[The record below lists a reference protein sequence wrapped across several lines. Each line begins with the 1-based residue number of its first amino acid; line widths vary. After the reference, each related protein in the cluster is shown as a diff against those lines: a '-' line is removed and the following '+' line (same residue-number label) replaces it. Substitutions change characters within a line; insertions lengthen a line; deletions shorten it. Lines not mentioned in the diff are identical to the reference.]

1 MSYSPPNCPTFF
13 GDVTLGS
20 AMGAAWSDPIFATC
34 RWSFINATLYAI
46 TIVQRSGLKVT
57 IPPKQSF
64 RSRDFIIRQEFQ
76 IAAEVKENVR
86 AVLDVVDD
94 SSPIVLQRLKAA
106 LAESDKT
113 FGVYARA
120 NLILDHSI
128 TLDQL
133 KQHGQSVYHHETDIL
148 VSMLTSNF
156 VPLHPYSEE
165 GRNVKM
171 MEDTP
176 VKVGGESFG
185 YCVEIV
191 DNTGR
196 FGDRF
201 VNIANQVYR
210 VRTKR
215 DVTRRDGIYI
225 GSSDPDEGELFNG
238 SYSVNR
244 IPLDAP
250 DHEKYGIFKTYEEA
264 KTLGDLTQA
273 QKRALADVE
282 FATTHLK
289 RELEQEKHRHSREM
303 AEIEHDL
310 KVSEARA
317 KEAELIRDRREAEL
331 KEERARAEHLL
342 AIERLRLKDK
352 FEERSMDRK
361 DRSEIVKMLPTIIV
375 GIGAA
380 IPIIMKLMKPNG

>member
-1 MSYSPPNCPTFF
+1 MSYSPPNSPTFF

-20 AMGAAWSDPIFATC
+20 AMGEAWSDPVFATC
-34 RWSFINATLYAI
+34 RVSFINATTFAI
-46 TIVQRSGLKVT
+46 TVVQRSGLKVT

-106 LAESDKT
+106 LAEADKT
-113 FGVYARA
+113 FGLYARA
-120 NLILDHSI
+120 NLILDHPI

-133 KQHGQSVYHHETDIL
+133 KQHGQSVYHHESDTL
-148 VSMLTSNF
+148 VSMLNPGF
-156 VPLHPYSEE
+156 VPLHPYSEQ
-165 GRNVKM
+165 GRNAKM

-176 VKVGGESFG
+176 VKVGGDSFG

-210 VRTKR
+210 IRTKR
-215 DVTRRDGIYI
+215 DVARRDGIYI
-225 GSSDPDEGELFNG
+225 GSSDPDEGELFTG

-250 DHEKYGIFKTYEEA
+250 DHEKYGVFKTFEEA
-264 KTLGDLTQA
+264 KTLGDLSQA
-273 QKRALADVE
+273 QKRQLADVE

-289 RELEQEKHRHSREM
+289 RELEQEKLRHSREM
-303 AEIEHDL
+303 AGVEHDL
-310 KVSEARA
+310 KLSEARA

-352 FEERSMDRK
+352 YEERSLDRK

-380 IPIIMKLMKPNG
+380 IPIIMKLMKPNS